1 MDGSS
6 MSKSLP
12 EALNLQRLLRI
23 FLHFLAM
30 LGMLITARYP
40 TPPERILPIYNAD
53 RTLANDVSA
62 LITVIGFAAGIA
74 LLAFLGPAKGEVLR
88 PVDAPKLL
96 AMTGAAL
103 LGTALLACIADVCLT
118 RISARITTAISV
130 AEPRQDQDRL
140 ARDTLAALHD
150 PATGIR
156 RSYRIATE
164 FLDDE
169 NAPAWTVEALR
180 QSPPSPPLQG
190 AIIISY
196 VLAAITFKLGIFFI
210 AGALYRSGTS
220 KSTTRKPGRTARPR
234 RGKGKGRIAE
244 TMNQSLSTGS

>member
-1 MDGSS
+1 

-12 EALNLQRLLRI
+12 EALNLQRLVRI

-30 LGMLITARYP
+30 LGILITARYP

-74 LLAFLGPAKGEVLR
+74 LLVFLGQAKGEVLR
-88 PVDAPKLL
+88 PIDAPKLL
-96 AMTGAAL
+96 SVTGTAL
-103 LGTALLACIADVCLT
+103 LGAALLACIADVCLT
-118 RISARITTAISV
+118 RVSARITTAIGV
-130 AEPRQDQDRL
+130 AEPRQDEDRL

-180 QSPPSPPLQG
+180 QSTPSPPLQG

-196 VLAAITFKLGIFFI
+196 VFAAVAFKLGMFFI
-210 AGALYRSGTS
+210 AGALYHSSTSRS
-220 KSTTRKPGRTARPR
+220 KPRKTAEPR
-234 RGKGKGRIAE
+234 SRGGVRRKAALVKP
-244 TMNQSLSTGS
+244 